1 MYDKLLFTN
10 KNDYSTKFTKNK
22 TFLTPQFVYLTSKTI
37 CFQKVSIPKTEI
49 MSVEQK
55 NKEKQKENCLVDKT
69 NNLFSK
75 SRNPK
80 NWNNKC

>member
-1 MYDKLLFTN
+1 MYNKLLFTN
-10 KNDYSTKFTKNK
+10 KNDYLTKFTKNK
-22 TFLTPQFVYLTSKTI
+22 TFLTPQFVQLTSKLI

-55 NKEKQKENCLVDKT
+55 IKEKLKEKCLVDKT
-69 NNLFSK
+69 NNLFSE

-80 NWNNKC
+80 T